1 MGVADGMVGAV
12 QGPAVG
18 RPQFDA
24 FMSYSHAVDGRLAP
38 ALQQGVQTLGKPW
51 HRRRVLHVFRD
62 QTSLSASP
70 GLWPDIE
77 RALAMSRF
85 FILLASPEAADSS
98 WVRKE
103 VLWWREHRASERLL
117 IAVTDG
123 SLAWDSERDDF
134 DGEASS
140 ALPGVL
146 RGCFA
151 REPLW
156 VDLRWARA
164 ERQVSSRDPRFRD
177 CIADL
182 AAPLHGCPKDELI
195 GEDIRNHRRAIRLAR
210 GAGATL
216 ALITAAAIVAAILA
230 IGQRNAARH
239 ETLLATS
246 RQLAAQSQA
255 AGPSRLDTSLL
266 LSHAAWRTAQTP
278 QALAALLQANTAS
291 PQLVALTTQQQRITS
306 IASEPGASMIATG
319 ASDGTVRLWRPAVG
333 GATMRVAGLA
343 AAAVSATAFG
353 GTDLAVGD
361 AAGNV
366 GVYVLPA
373 RRWVWPIQSQ
383 AHPITAVAV
392 DGADGTVASASSL
405 GGKSTIE
412 ISRAA
417 AHARSARVTV
427 APVLGSPITRL
438 AFNGAN
444 RLVVGAFTGQVF
456 VFSLMPTL
464 RYLGT
469 STQYTATDGSNIGAY
484 SADMKSFGVSGGGV
498 SRTDAETT
506 SLGQPGLPAPARF
519 QFPPTAPNPP
529 LAVALAPDGRRLAVS
544 GSTEVTVLRRVGIGG
559 ADPALATTTLTGLAS
574 LGSLTFPDEDHIVG
588 TDGHTVAVWDLRQ
601 SGRIAH
607 TLGPPLERVSMAVEK
622 APTAVS
628 PDGRYA
634 TWVEPSSGASEYKLD
649 CWDLRTSREL
659 HAEPPRGPLSQNPI
673 YSLAY
678 NAAGSRLV
686 SAGYGSVQLWQV
698 HDGCPTLQKDVP
710 LPVSQVQAAGFRDA
724 RTIVAVGSDDTLRVL
739 DASSGRQITAWRL
752 RYKGFTSDP
761 VTSAAISPD
770 GEFAAIGLDNGRL
783 LRADT
788 HTGDTR
794 SFIAAQ
800 PELSNLTATSISAVT
815 WSRNGQDIALA
826 EGNGAV
832 IVLGR
837 DGQTVMNVPGLGT
850 ESLQFMFGG
859 TTLMGVDAKGTA
871 HVWDLG
877 TGSILTNFPIEHFAP
892 PHNGFA
898 FLPDL
903 GGGTS
908 LTPVSGSKLLVTDP
922 GAYPAIFD
930 LGIANLLSH
939 ACRTAGRQ
947 LSHTEIQQLAAPA
960 PPYVWSCK

>member
-1 MGVADGMVGAV
+1 MGAV
-12 QGPAVG
+12 EGMGADIQGPAANG
-18 RPQFDA
+18 PRFDA

-51 HRRRVLHVFRD
+51 YRRRVLHVFRD

-85 FILLASPEAADSS
+85 FILLASPKAADSV
-98 WVRKE
+98 WVRRE
-103 VLWWREHRASERLL
+103 VSWWREHRESERLL

-123 SLAWDSERDDF
+123 SLAWDPASDDF

-140 ALPGVL
+140 ALPDVL
-146 RGCFA
+146 RDCFA
-151 REPLW
+151 GEPLW

-164 ERQVSSRDPRFRD
+164 ERHVSSRDPRFRD
-177 CIADL
+177 CVADL
-182 AAPLHGCPKDELI
+182 AAPLHGCPKDDLI

-216 ALITAAAIVAAILA
+216 ALITAAAIVAAIIA
-230 IGQRNAARH
+230 INQRDAARR

-266 LSHAAWRTAQTP
+266 LSYAAWRTAQTP
-278 QALAALLQANTAS
+278 QALGALLQANTAS

-306 IASEPGASMIATG
+306 IASEPGASVIATG
-319 ASDGTVRLWRPAVG
+319 ASGGTVHLWRPAAG
-333 GATMRVAGLA
+333 EAMMRIAVPTS
-343 AAAVSATAFG
+343 AAVSATAFG
-353 GTDLAVGD
+353 GNDLAVGD
-361 AAGNV
+361 AAGYV

-392 DGADGTVASASSL
+392 DGANGMIASASSL
-405 GGKSTIE
+405 NDNKSTIE
-412 ISRAA
+412 ISSAV
-417 AHARSARVTV
+417 AHARSAQITV

-456 VFSLMPTL
+456 VFTLTPTL

-469 STQYTATDGSNIGAY
+469 STQYTATDGSKIGAY
-484 SADMKSFGVSGGGV
+484 SPDMSSFGVSGGGV

-506 SLGQPGLPAPARF
+506 SLRGPRLPPSARF

-529 LAVALAPDGRRLAVS
+529 LAIALAPDGQRLAVS
-544 GSTEVTVLRRVGIGG
+544 GSNGVTVLRRVGLGA

-574 LGSLTFPDEDHIVG
+574 PDSLAFPDEDHIVE

-601 SGRIAH
+601 FGRIAQ
-607 TLGPPLERVSMAVEK
+607 TFGRPLERVSMAVEQ

-628 PDGRYA
+628 PNGRYA
-634 TWVEPSSGASEYKLD
+634 TWLEPSFSAFGYKLD
-649 CWDLRTSREL
+649 CWDLRSSREL
-659 HAEPPRGPLSQNPI
+659 RAEPLSPTAI

-698 HDGCPTLQKDVP
+698 RDGCPTLQKSVP
-710 LPVSQVQAAGFRDA
+710 LPVYQVLAAGFRDA
-724 RTIVAVGSDDTLRVL
+724 RSIVAVGSDDTLRVL
-739 DASSGRQITAWRL
+739 DASSGRQLRAWRL
-752 RYKGFTSDP
+752 RYRGITSDP

-783 LRADT
+783 VRVNT
-788 HTGDTR
+788 HTGGTR

-800 PELSNLTATSISAVT
+800 PELSNLAATSISAVA
-815 WSRNGQDIALA
+815 WSRNSQDIALS
-826 EGNGAV
+826 EGNGVV

-837 DGQTVMNVPGLGT
+837 DGQTMMNVPGLGA
-850 ESLQFMFGG
+850 ESLQFLFGG
-859 TTLMGVDAKGTA
+859 TTLMGVDATGTA

-877 TGSILTNFPIEHFAP
+877 TGSILSIFPVDDFAP
-892 PHNGFA
+892 PHNGVA
-898 FLPDL
+898 FPDL

-908 LTPVSGSKLLVTDP
+908 LTPVGDSKLLVTDP

-930 LGIANLLSH
+930 LSVANLLGS

-947 LSHTEIQQLAAPA
+947 LTQAEIKRLAAPA
-960 PPYVWSCK
+960 PRYVWSCK